1 MKKRICS
8 IFLAL
13 AMLLSLLPTVVFA
26 AGDTHAAKIEL
37 VKTSEKTYNGA
48 DVMRL
53 DLYIKAEKIVG
64 SPLAMVKYD
73 TSKLTLIKKN
83 ADVISSDDISTALP
97 KTAFVYVYKNAD
109 EESFTQYAY
118 AHTTEGTLIIAPEW
132 DGATETTDFA
142 ADLTKIVSF
151 YFGIA
156 DTANFG

>member
-37 VKTSEKTYNGA
+37 VKTSEKTYNGV

-73 TSKLTLIKKN
+73 TSKLTLINKN
-83 ADVISSDDISTALP
+83 AGVISSDDIIAVCFQP
-97 KTAFVYVYKNAD
+97 RQ
-109 EESFTQYAY
+109 ERPSFLISELRGVFSK
-118 AHTTEGTLIIAPEW
+118 AHFPRLDDPHAV
-132 DGATETTDFA
+132 ATNRA
-142 ADLTKIVSF
+142 
-151 YFGIA
+151 
-156 DTANFG
+156 